1 MTRRTTAPHSQD
13 SAVADQDVYG
23 DEQNGS
29 DDSMV
34 EVPVRSLGSTS
45 QASRLPRQLFS
56 TAYGMTIRAPGQA
69 QKDAAIA
76 ATKKK
81 SYIIIKADLLIPGDG
96 EPFSDAALVIEN
108 KIIAWVGP
116 QSDTPGR
123 YTSAP
128 HRSYS
133 VPYLMP
139 GLWDCH
145 VHFGGGSAVSDEDGP
160 GFTGIVTMH
169 PASGGARLARGCWE
183 AIQRGYTSL
192 RDVAGFGCEVAKA
205 VADGEIVGPN
215 IYSAGACLSQTAGHG
230 DVFNLPAGIVY
241 QNLGV
246 MQPTPGHFGQTF
258 SCVVDGVDECRRAV
272 RLQIRRGAR
281 CIKVLASGG
290 VMSRDDEVQYAQF
303 SDEELQVIVEEAAR
317 QGRSVAAHV
326 HAKAGILAAVKAGV
340 RTVEHVS
347 FGDQECI
354 DLIKKTGTIYVA
366 TRLITEYLLST
377 GGEGLDR
384 STWEKAK
391 LCGAHHLAAYKL
403 AIDAGCTFAMGTDTP
418 PGANMAIELEYAV
431 IAGLSNLEAIKAAT
445 ANGPL
450 TVGAQAP
457 KTGQLK
463 VGYEAD
469 ILGLTANPVEDVR
482 VLQDKDNI
490 NPSINDENWMADA
503 TNSNGTDLGSLFIT
517 HEMAFNSVGVSPVA
531 PIRKMNGSV
540 TGFGIFGTQLV
551 YNDNYNLSSQ
561 FWAQES
567 NTDGI
572 YSLMWIAD
580 GGMQDGTFLVL
591 LKYTSTS

>member
-1 MTRRTTAPHSQD
+1 MTRRTAETHRRDLPVAAPGD
-13 SAVADQDVYG
+13 SAGDQG
-23 DEQNGS
+23 GS
-29 DDSMV
+29 DNTTVGM
-34 EVPVRSLGSTS
+34 PLRTTS
-45 QASRLPRQLFS
+45 NASVASRLPQQMFS
-56 TAYGMTIRAPGQA
+56 TAYGLTVRAPIQTQDA
-69 QKDAAIA
+69 AAIA
-76 ATKKK
+76 STKKK
-81 SYIIIKADLLIPGDG
+81 FYTIVKAGLLIPGDG

-108 KIIAWVGP
+108 KIIAWIGQ
-116 QSDTPGR
+116 QSDIPDK
-123 YTSAP
+123 YSSSP

-139 GLWDCH
+139 GLWDVH
-145 VHFGGGSAVSDEDGP
+145 VHFGGGSITGEEGP
-160 GFTGIVTMH
+160 GFTGFISMH

-205 VADGEIVGPN
+205 VAEGEIVGPN

-246 MQPTPGHFGQTF
+246 MQPTPGHFGQSM

-272 RLQIRRGAR
+272 RLQIRRGAK
-281 CIKVLASGG
+281 CIKILASGG

-303 SDEELQVIVEEAAR
+303 SDEELKVIVEEAAR

-340 RTVEHVS
+340 KTVEHVS

-377 GGEGLDR
+377 GGEGLDP

-403 AIDAGCTFAMGTDTP
+403 AIDSGCTFAMGTDTP
-418 PGANMAIELEYAV
+418 PGVNMAIELEYAV
-431 IAGLSNLEAIKAAT
+431 QAGLSNLEAIKAAT

-490 NPSINDENWMADA
+490 KLVWKGGKIFKGP
-503 TNSNGTDLGSLFIT
+503 G
-517 HEMAFNSVGVSPVA
+517 VGPWGEDRWWGED
-531 PIRKMNGSV
+531 PWR
-540 TGFGIFGTQLV
+540 
-551 YNDNYNLSSQ
+551 
-561 FWAQES
+561 
-567 NTDGI
+567 
-572 YSLMWIAD
+572 
-580 GGMQDGTFLVL
+580 
-591 LKYTSTS
+591 